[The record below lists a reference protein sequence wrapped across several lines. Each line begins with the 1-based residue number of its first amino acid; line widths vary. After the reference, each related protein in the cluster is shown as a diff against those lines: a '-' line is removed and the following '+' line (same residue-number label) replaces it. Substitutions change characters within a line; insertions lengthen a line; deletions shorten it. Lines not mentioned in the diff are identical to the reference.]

1 MNTLTQNELQ
11 FLCKSLKQYFGEL
24 SSTSQSFMDSSQ
36 ETSTIDDQN
45 AAFFDSLLNKKPSQ
59 KAVNKVFKVSDDKE
73 YNDDINNE
81 WWRSIPNNPPRQP
94 PPPKP
99 SEFYNQL
106 KNTPLSHQT
115 STLGQQLGLA
125 IQSTSQSQSQT
136 ITSQPQQQILT
147 LLKGRR

>member
-59 KAVNKVFKVSDDKE
+59 KAVNKVFKVSDDNE

-81 WWRSIPNNPPRQP
+81 WWRSIPNNPPQQP
-94 PPPKP
+94 PRPKP

-106 KNTPLSHQT
+106 NIRHYLTKRQHWDNNQENSIYFAVTVTYNYKPASTT
-115 STLGQQLGLA
+115 S
-125 IQSTSQSQSQT
+125 
-136 ITSQPQQQILT
+136 
-147 LLKGRR
+147 